1 MFHDDLKNLLPL
13 YLSEY
18 KDECVINEANDG
30 AKVKR
35 VIWKN
40 ADFQCIDPKIAKDLS
55 GFFEGAKSTDIFK
68 LDCDG
73 AFIVEKKDKAY
84 LFLIELKS
92 SFIPCHIYKAS
103 NQIISTYIKLN
114 MILGLLPN
122 YVKDK
127 IIVKG
132 GIFSRPCDEKS
143 LRDRDKSSLLPPN
156 NKYVTE
162 TELTRHFVENKG
174 KKMTIKPN
182 RCHKLKNVPLG
193 SNALFKEMELYHIE
207 VPDPNDSITM
217 DASKFI

>member
-1 MFHDDLKNLLPL
+1 MYHNDLKNLLPL

-18 KDECVINEANDG
+18 KNTCVIDEANDG
-30 AKVKR
+30 AKVKQ

-40 ADFQCIDPKIAKDLS
+40 ANFECIDSKIAKDLS
-55 GFFEGAKSTDIFK
+55 RFFVPAKSADIFK

-73 AFIVEKKDKAY
+73 AFIVEKRDKAY

-132 GIFSRPCDEKS
+132 VIFSRPCDEKS
-143 LRDRDKSSLLPPN
+143 LRDLDRSSLLPPN

-174 KKMTIKPN
+174 KKMTIKPIQ
-182 RCHKLKNVPLG
+182 CHKLKDVPLG

-207 VPDPNDSITM
+207 VPNPKDSITM

>member
-30 AKVKR
+30 AKVKQ

-40 ADFQCIDPKIAKDLS
+40 ADFQCIDPKMAKDLS
-55 GFFEGAKSTDIFK
+55 GFFIRAKSADIFK

-73 AFIVEKKDKAY
+73 AFIVKKKDKVY

-92 SFIPCHIYKAS
+92 SFLPCHIYKAS

-114 MILGLLPN
+114 MILGLLPD
-122 YVKDK
+122 YAKDR

-132 GIFSRPCDEKS
+132 FIFSRPCDDRS
-143 LRDRDKSSLLPPN
+143 LRDLDRSRLVS
-156 NKYVTE
+156 KYVTE
-162 TELTRHFVENKG
+162 AGLTKYFMKNKG
-174 KKMTIKPN
+174 EKLTIKAVQ
-182 RCHKLKNVPLG
+182 CHKLKDVPLG
-193 SNALFKEMELYHIE
+193 DNALFDEMDLYHIDVAE
-207 VPDPNDSITM
+207 PNDTVTM
-217 DASKFI
+217 DTSKYI